1 MKIIAIFPNGTKD
14 TMAGLI
20 SDGFNNTTHDIN
32 LIKYDYLN
40 KKYSEDEIVEHSKD
54 ADYIFVF
61 WCKYQYQNAGKNYP
75 HDLLDKINRPEI
87 TAYIDGSEYNSTG
100 YPNPRNQG
108 ELSKKDP
115 SLCKGEPWINESVYD
130 KCNWYFKRETY
141 EEDLQRKK
149 IIPLLVGAKSN
160 YSRIGGNWWKD
171 KEFDMFC
178 SFGHTGTGLR
188 AETQKICQ
196 KLKQEGFN
204 NVIGSSFPYSEYI
217 GYIIQSYIGVSAWG
231 AGNSCKRMWEIM
243 SNKTCCFVQKK
254 QILFPNI
261 FEDGVS
267 YVEYSTPEEFEE
279 KARYYLKNKDK
290 CVEIGKKG
298 YEHIN
303 KYHTGVKRLEYML
316 KVMEGKKWR
325 TALNE
330 K

>member
-1 MKIIAIFPNGTKD
+1 
-14 TMAGLI
+14 
-20 SDGFNNTTHDIN
+20 
-32 LIKYDYLN
+32 
-40 KKYSEDEIVEHSKD
+40 
-54 ADYIFVF
+54 
-61 WCKYQYQNAGKNYP
+61 
-75 HDLLDKINRPEI
+75 
-87 TAYIDGSEYNSTG
+87 
-100 YPNPRNQG
+100 
-108 ELSKKDP
+108 
-115 SLCKGEPWINESVYD
+115 
-130 KCNWYFKRETY
+130 
-141 EEDLQRKK
+141 
-149 IIPLLVGAKSN
+149 
-160 YSRIGGNWWKD
+160 
-171 KEFDMFC
+171 
-178 SFGHTGTGLR
+178 
-188 AETQKICQ
+188 
-196 KLKQEGFN
+196 
-204 NVIGSSFPYSEYI
+204 
-217 GYIIQSYIGVSAWG
+217 
-231 AGNSCKRMWEIM
+231 M